1 MLNRYGVPDEQNDR
15 LLELAGEGTP
25 QGCRHEPKLVW
36 PIHTDGAEAYT
47 KCKKCGMEWDV
58 YDVAPYPAVGD
69 GHQMPLGE
77 LVRLVEKLWPGAAAV
92 VYRDGPYI
100 GIIAKPGVDPYVNG
114 IVGNG
119 ASPEA
124 ALAAAII
131 AAVDGEK
138 A

>member
-1 MLNRYGVPDEQNDR
+1 MPNEYGAPTEQNDR
-15 LLELAGEGTP
+15 LLELAG
-25 QGCRHEPKLVW
+25 GCRHEPKLVW

-69 GHQMPLGE
+69 GHAMDLGE
-77 LVRLVEKLWPGAAAV
+77 MVRLWVKLRPNDRPTVRLALQANGVWMADAVGEFDAEGIGEAAT
-92 VYRDGPYI
+92 
-100 GIIAKPGVDPYVNG
+100 
-114 IVGNG
+114 
-119 ASPEA
+119 PEA